1 MSHAASLTKYNYQ
14 FDEGPK
20 GPRLSW
26 DYTSETSKC
35 DTALPP
41 TSMIP
46 VVSNTGAECRLN
58 YEMITAVRGPMVMY
72 VRQEKSGILDLA
84 GSFIGVDRIVFSLFI
99 R

>member
-20 GPRLSW
+20 GPKLSW
-26 DYTSETSKC
+26 DYTSEMSKC
-35 DTALPP
+35 DTAHQP

-58 YEMITAVRGPMVMY
+58 YEMITAVRGPRVMY
-72 VRQEKSGILDLA
+72 VRQGKSGILDLA
-84 GSFIGVDRIVFSLFI
+84 GSFIGLDHIVFSLFI